1 MLTPAWPCG
10 RKRHSGGSGARR
22 SRPSLLLLLACAI
35 ACLLRWW
42 RLRRRGHLTSKS
54 LPELADGPKPPTR
67 SDSYNSNNGSF
78 GVPATNYLLAQRR
91 SSPVHLQVTI
101 GRFKARNL
109 PEVASGG
116 ALLRLLRPSSVASYG
131 PLRLQLDWGGD
142 QLLMTGGGADVA
154 GGMATVGPRTVS
166 VGPR

>member
-1 MLTPAWPCG
+1 M
-10 RKRHSGGSGARR
+10 
-22 SRPSLLLLLACAI
+22 
-35 ACLLRWW
+35 
-42 RLRRRGHLTSKS
+42 

-154 GGMATVGPRTVS
+154 TGEDVAAGSAPLFS
-166 VGPR
+166 F